1 MAAVV
6 QGTEAAG
13 VFLAIPYPAFPMRF
27 RPLLLGFVPALVL
40 GFHPTVA
47 RPAASKPPLLA
58 GSWLINPER
67 SRDPGLASR
76 RGPGGGSRRPGG
88 DSPGEFGEEPQR
100 PVFGGGNR
108 GLGELLRPKQHLVIT
123 QSDTLLTVADDAG
136 WIRELIPTGQWMR
149 EELGQG
155 GPADVVTRWSGD
167 KLVVERR
174 LDRGGVYRETFQLD
188 RKWNRLTV
196 KLSYKTERMPR
207 GFESTRVY
215 EKEGGRSE

>member
-1 MAAVV
+1 V
-6 QGTEAAG
+6 QATRAAG
-13 VFLAIPYPAFPMRF
+13 VFLAISYPALPMRF
-27 RPLLLGFVPALVL
+27 RPLFLGFLPALAL
-40 GFHPTVA
+40 L
-47 RPAASKPPLLA
+47 PALTGALRAVPKPPPQLA
-58 GSWLINPER
+58 GSWLVNPEK

-76 RGPGGGSRRPGG
+76 RGPGGGNRRPGG
-88 DSPGEFGEEPQR
+88 ESPGDFGEELQR

-167 KLVVERR
+167 KLVVERH
-174 LDRGGVYRETFQLD
+174 LDRGGTYREAYQLD
-188 RKWNRLTV
+188 RKSGRLTV

-207 GFESTRVY
+207 AFESTRVY
-215 EKEGGRSE
+215 EKEEGR